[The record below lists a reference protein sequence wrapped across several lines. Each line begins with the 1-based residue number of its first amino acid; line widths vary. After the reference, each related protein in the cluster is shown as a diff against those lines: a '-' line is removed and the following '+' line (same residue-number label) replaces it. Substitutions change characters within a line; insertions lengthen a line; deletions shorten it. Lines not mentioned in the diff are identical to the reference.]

1 MATKPINKI
10 NCGPKK
16 LGACWAKI
24 ISVSFIFLL
33 LWCRRRDSNSHALW
47 ALDFESNASTNSATP
62 AILQGKIQ
70 KK

>member
-1 MATKPINKI
+1 
-10 NCGPKK
+10 
-16 LGACWAKI
+16 
-24 ISVSFIFLL
+24 
-33 LWCRRRDSNSHALW
+33 LW